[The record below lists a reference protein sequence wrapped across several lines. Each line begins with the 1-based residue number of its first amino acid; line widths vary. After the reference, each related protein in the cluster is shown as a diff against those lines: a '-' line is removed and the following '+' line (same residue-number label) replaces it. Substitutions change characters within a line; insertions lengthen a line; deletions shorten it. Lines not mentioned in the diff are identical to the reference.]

1 MNAPNATIH
10 KLAVL
15 KGTAPRKHR
24 KPSRSALLRRHAP
37 TAGLGAVI
45 MVLLSLSL
53 SHLAHGIELVTGCQ
67 SWEGWSMAIG
77 LDLLIVAL
85 EVSMVTTV
93 GTKAHKQ
100 VCRFANP
107 ALIAA
112 FTWSAGLNAFA
123 FSATSAV
130 LWMTVTAASLG
141 ASIPA
146 LIYAGTRA
154 WAALAIN
161 ARRA

>member
-1 MNAPNATIH
+1 MNASVHT
-10 KLAVL
+10 L
-15 KGTAPRKHR
+15 KPVAPKRAASKNRKAS
-24 KPSRSALLRRHAP
+24 KAALLRRHAP
-37 TAGLGAVI
+37 AIGLGAVI
-45 MVLLSLSL
+45 VVLLYLSL
-53 SHLAHGIELVTGCQ
+53 SHLARGIQIVTGCEM
-67 SWEGWSMAIG
+67 WEGTAMAIG
-77 LDLLIVAL
+77 LDLLIVSL
-85 EVSMVTTV
+85 ECAMVSTV

-130 LWMTVTAASLG
+130 LWMTITAASLG
-141 ASIPA
+141 ASIPI
-146 LIYAGTRA
+146 LIYLGTRA

-161 ARRA
+161 ARGA